1 MSRLITVAIH
11 TYEKALPVKALLER
25 EGIAVTLQN
34 VNLQQ
39 PEVSSGV
46 RLRIDEKD
54 LPLALRIIEN
64 ADIFMPTAGE
74 SIAERKHSVLVP
86 VDFSELSYKAVVSGF
101 RLAKRH
107 KQSIV
112 LLHSY
117 MAPHITA
124 NLQLTNNLTYD
135 INDVSVNQIIGDIN
149 KNMEALNNRIK
160 SDIKAGLIP
169 AVQYSFKIVE
179 GVPEDAI
186 VEYAKSDP
194 PFLVV
199 MATRSWARKERD
211 LIGSVTAEVLDEC
224 RFSVLTVPETADA
237 AVAGTPQ
244 QILFFSNLDQSDM
257 LAIDT
262 LHRLFPESASKVTIV
277 NITQRRR
284 FSTERDTDSAAMA
297 LADYCSRNFRDYEFE
312 TVPIAPKDA
321 IEELRRLNSEHH
333 YSLIVVPNRKK
344 NVFSRIF
351 NPGLAHKLL
360 FQADVSILA
369 IPV

>member
-11 TYEKALPVKALLER
+11 TYEKALPVKALLES

-64 ADIFMPTAGE
+64 ADIFMPSG
-74 SIAERKHSVLVP
+74 SDGGAERKHCVLVP
-86 VDFSELSYKAVVSGF
+86 IDFSELSYKAIVSGF

-107 KQSIV
+107 RHAIV

-117 MAPHITA
+117 LAPHITA

-135 INDVSVNQIIGDIN
+135 VNDVSVNQIIGDIN
-149 KNMEALNNRIK
+149 KNVEALRKRING
-160 SDIKAGLIP
+160 DIKAGLIP

-186 VEYAKSDP
+186 VDYAKSDP

-224 RFSVLTVPETADA
+224 RFSVLTVPETAESGAADA
-237 AVAGTPQ
+237 PQ

-262 LHRLFPESASKVTIV
+262 LHRLYPEAASKVTIV

-284 FSTERDTDSAAMA
+284 LNEREADNAAMA
-297 LADYCSRNFRDYEFE
+297 LADYCSRNFKDYEFE
-312 TVPIAPKDA
+312 TVPISPKNA
-321 IEELRRLNSEHH
+321 IEELQRLNSEHH